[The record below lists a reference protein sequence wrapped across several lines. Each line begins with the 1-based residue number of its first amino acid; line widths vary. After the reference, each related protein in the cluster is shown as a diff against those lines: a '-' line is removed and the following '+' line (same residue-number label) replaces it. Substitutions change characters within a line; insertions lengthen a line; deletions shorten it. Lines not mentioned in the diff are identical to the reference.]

1 MLKKILK
8 ITAALLAAGM
18 LGGCS
23 GNTTQNSSDNG
34 QSSSITGTSTESSGS
49 APSSDTTSSG
59 NSTSDVSTD
68 SSSSDVSTDS
78 SASEPESSGQSE
90 ASEPTVT
97 PINTEPDYEWDKVI
111 ALTFDDGPNTET
123 TLEMLDVLEK
133 HQVVASFFLIGNN
146 IDDESAKS
154 VKRAYDLG
162 CEINNHSKSHDY
174 MDKMTAEDI
183 KAEYDYVDQKVFEI
197 TGEHTKFFR
206 PPYIAVGEEMWE
218 NIDVPFISGIGCN
231 DWDDKVTVE
240 RRVAVISKTVKD
252 GCIILMHDAQ
262 GNHMTVEAVDQLIP
276 MLKEQGYKFTTVSGL
291 FEAKGIEP
299 TTRMIYT
306 NVTQEGMWG

>member
-8 ITAALLAAGM
+8 ITAAILAAGM

-23 GNTTQNSSDNG
+23 GNTTSGSDSG
-34 QSSSITGTSTESSGS
+34 QSSQMSSTTTESSDS
-49 APSSDTTSSG
+49 APSSDTTSSD
-59 NSTSDVSTD
+59 NSTSDVSAD
-68 SSSSDVSTDS
+68 SSDP
-78 SASEPESSGQSE
+78 APESSQSE
-90 ASEPTVT
+90 SSEPAVT
-97 PINTEPDYEWDKVI
+97 PIDPEPDYEWDKVI

-123 TLEMLDVLEK
+123 TNEVLDVLEK

-146 IDDESAKS
+146 INDESAKA

-206 PPYIAVGEEMWE
+206 PPYIAVSDEMWE
-218 NIDVPFISGIGCN
+218 NIDAPFISGLGCN
-231 DWDDKVTVE
+231 DWDEKVTVE
-240 RRVAVISKTVKD
+240 RRVTVINRGVKD
-252 GCIILMHDAQ
+252 GIIILMHDAQ
-262 GNHMTVEAVDQLIP
+262 GNHMTVEAIDQLIP

-299 TTRMIYT
+299 TTKMIYT
-306 NVTQEGMWG
+306 NVTQQGMWG

>member
-8 ITAALLAAGM
+8 ITAALLAVGIM
-18 LGGCS
+18 GGCS
-23 GNTTQNSSDNG
+23 GNTPNNSDSV
-34 QSSSITGTSTESSGS
+34 QSSQTSSSTTESSDS
-49 APSSDTTSSG
+49 SSTSSDSSSSDTTSS
-59 NSTSDVSTD
+59 DE
-68 SSSSDVSTDS
+68 SSSDASSDS
-78 SASEPESSGQSE
+78 ETSSQPE

-111 ALTFDDGPNTET
+111 ALTFDDGPNSET

-146 IDDESAKS
+146 INDESAKS

-162 CEINNHSKSHDY
+162 WEINNHRKSHET

-183 KAEYDYVDQKVFEI
+183 KAEYEYVDQKVFEI

-206 PPYIAVGEEMWE
+206 PPYIAVSEDMWS

-276 MLKEQGYKFTTVSGL
+276 MLKEQGYRFTTVSGL

>member
-8 ITAALLAAGM
+8 ITAAVLAAGM

-23 GNTTQNSSDNG
+23 GNTAQSSSDNG
-34 QSSSITGTSTESSGS
+34 QSAPVNSSPSESSVGGTSSESSE
-49 APSSDTTSSG
+49 
-59 NSTSDVSTD
+59 STD
-68 SSSSDVSTDS
+68 SSSANPESSSSDIS
-78 SASEPESSGQSE
+78 SEPEQSE
-90 ASEPTVT
+90 ASEPEVT
-97 PINTEPDYEWDKVI
+97 PINAEPDYEWDKVI

-123 TLEMLDVLEK
+123 TNEVLDVLEK

-146 IDDESAKS
+146 INDESAKS

-162 CEINNHSKSHDY
+162 CEINNHSKSHGY
-174 MDKMTAEDI
+174 MDKMTAEEI
-183 KAEYDYVDQKVFEI
+183 KAEYDYVDQKVLEI
-197 TGEHTKFFR
+197 TGGHTKFFR

-231 DWDDKVTVE
+231 DWDDKVTAEMRVKVIE
-240 RRVAVISKTVKD
+240 RNVKD

-262 GNHMTVEAVDQLIP
+262 GNHMTVEAIDELIP
-276 MLKEQGYKFTTVSGL
+276 KLKEQGYKFTTVSGL

-299 TTRMIYT
+299 TTRMIYS
-306 NVTQEGMWG
+306 NVTQQGMWG

>member
-8 ITAALLAAGM
+8 ITAAVLAAGM

-23 GNTTQNSSDNG
+23 GNNTQSSADNG
-34 QSSSITGTSTESSGS
+34 QSTLTNSTEGSAGTESTDSAHSSDAESSTSEISSETSSESSTESEL
-49 APSSDTTSSG
+49 
-59 NSTSDVSTD
+59 
-68 SSSSDVSTDS
+68 
-78 SASEPESSGQSE
+78 SEP
-90 ASEPTVT
+90 AVT
-97 PINTEPDYEWDKVI
+97 PIDTEPDYDWDKVI

-123 TLEMLDVLEK
+123 TNEVLDVLEK

-162 CEINNHSKSHDY
+162 CEINNHSKSHGY
-174 MDKMTAEDI
+174 MDKMTAEEI
-183 KAEYDYVDQKVFEI
+183 NAEYDYVDQKVFEI

-231 DWDDKVTVE
+231 DWDDKVTAEMRVKIIE
-240 RRVAVISKTVKD
+240 RNVKD

-262 GNHMTVEAVDQLIP
+262 GNHITVEAIDELIP
-276 MLKEQGYKFTTVSGL
+276 KLKEQGYKFTTVSGL
-291 FEAKGIEP
+291 FEAKGVEP
-299 TTRMIYT
+299 VTRMIYS
-306 NVTQEGMWG
+306 NVTQTGMWG